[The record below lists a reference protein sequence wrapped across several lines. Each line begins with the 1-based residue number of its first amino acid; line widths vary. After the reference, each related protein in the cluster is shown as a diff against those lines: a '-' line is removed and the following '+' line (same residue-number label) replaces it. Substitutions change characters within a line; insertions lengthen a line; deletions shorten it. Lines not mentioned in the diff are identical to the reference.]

1 MSMTKEIKETIGD
14 RLRSVRISNNFSTNK
29 FSEILGIAQSAITKI
44 ENGNSDPSAKT
55 LLAIYEKFKID
66 PLWLLTGQTAHVI
79 QNPNALKIGQ
89 LADNLPDEIQKIY
102 LTLMKRELRL
112 ERMLKRETNIVDPD
126 LPDNLDQ

>member
-1 MSMTKEIKETIGD
+1 MTKEIKETIGD

>member
-1 MSMTKEIKETIGD
+1 VSLRKAKG
-14 RLRSVRISNNFSTNK
+14 RLAPFP
-29 FSEILGIAQSAITKI
+29 FP
-44 ENGNSDPSAKT
+44 DPSANT

-66 PLWLLTGQTAHVI
+66 PLWLLTGQTAHVL
-79 QNPNALKIGQ
+79 QNPNVSKIGQ

>member
-1 MSMTKEIKETIGD
+1 MRVLEKSQRQTCP
-14 RLRSVRISNNFSTNK
+14 FPYP
-29 FSEILGIAQSAITKI
+29 
-44 ENGNSDPSAKT
+44 DPSANT